1 MSDLIERIAALSP
14 QKRELLLQRLNQ
26 KKESVSLE
34 KILPQ
39 SRESNTFPLSFAQQR
54 LWFFEQLTP
63 GNFTYHIVAGVRLT
77 GTLEARSLDR
87 SLNELVKRHEVLRT
101 AFKTINGQ
109 PVQAIASNLEF
120 KILEID
126 LRSLPETERDREV
139 ERLIAAEAKLA
150 FDLSQAPLLRAKL
163 LQLSDSNWVLL
174 LSTHHIISDAW
185 SVGIFIQELA
195 TFYQAFC
202 TGKPSALPELSVQY
216 ADFASWQRQWLQG
229 EVLETQLAY
238 WKKQLGGNLSVLNLP
253 TDRPRSAVQTFRG
266 AVHKFTIP
274 KAIAEEIAQ
283 LSQREKATLFMTLL
297 AAFKTLLYRY
307 TGQEDILVGSPIAN
321 RNRREIEELIGFFA
335 NTVVFRTNLSS
346 NPTFKEL
353 LGRVREV
360 ALGAYNHQDLPFEK
374 LVEILQP
381 ERDLSHNPLFQVFFS
396 LRNVPTSQIKLP
408 GVTLSSLEIERKTAR
423 VDLALDLE
431 EGLEG
436 INGTLE
442 YSQDLFDASTARRI
456 AGHFLTLLES
466 IAANPEQRLSNLPIL
481 TKPEQQQLLFE
492 WNNTQSE
499 LPKNQCVHGLFEAQ
513 TERTPDAI
521 AVVFD
526 GEHLTY
532 RELNRRANQLAH
544 HLKSLGVK
552 PEIPVGIC
560 VDRSLEMVVGLLG
573 ILKAGGAYVPLDP
586 AYPPERL
593 VFMLEDAEVAVLLTQ
608 ALLVESLPK
617 HQGRIVCL
625 DTDWEIIERQSEAN
639 LISEVKLDNLAY
651 VIYTSGSTGTPKG
664 VLGTHRGTVNRC
676 FWNPYPFIEEDIC
689 CQKTSLNFVDSVWE
703 IFAPLLH
710 GLPTVIIP
718 DRAVKDIN
726 QFLQTLS
733 NQNVTRLVLV
743 PSLLRVIL
751 DSFPDLDRR
760 LPQLKYWICSGET
773 LPMELGQQFRE
784 QMPQRVLINLYGSS
798 EVAAD
803 VTWYDA
809 THCVEKVPIGRPIA
823 NTQIYLLDRNLQPVP
838 IGIPGDIYV
847 GGDGLAQGYLNRP
860 DLTSEKFISNP
871 FGQEK
876 LDFLGNYH
884 QKVLFKTG
892 DIGCYRPDG
901 NIEFLG
907 RGDCQIKIRGFR
919 IELGEIEAALSQH
932 SSVSTAA
939 VLLQENE
946 PGPQR
951 LVAYLVPNSWFRNQ
965 HPELI
970 SELRSFLKHKL
981 PDYMVPSAF
990 VLLDALPLTPNG
1002 KIDRLALSQ
1011 RCDYV
1016 SDETAF
1022 TEPQTPTE
1030 KEIAEIWTALLGL
1043 EKVGTNQNFFDLG
1056 GHSLMAT
1063 QLISRVRSCFGVE
1076 LALCDFFA
1084 EPTIQNLAELVEEEI
1099 LANADSNQI
1108 DEWLDLL
1115 EKSDGESAQTVMLT
1129 E

>member
-1 MSDLIERIAALSP
+1 MSKGKIEDFYPLSPAQQGILFHSLYQPESGVYFGQLLCVLRGDINVSAFRNSWQKVVDRHPILRTCFLWKNLKEPVQAVRKQAALSW
-14 QKRELLLQRLNQ
+14 QQMDWR
-26 KKESVSLE
+26 SL
-34 KILPQ
+34 
-39 SRESNTFPLSFAQQR
+39 STSAQQQQLETFLKADR
-54 LWFFEQLTP
+54 EQGFDLTSAP
-63 GNFTYHIVAGVRLT
+63 LIRIALAQLETDTFQFILSNHHLVLDGWSLAIV
-77 GTLEARSLDR
+77 LD
-87 SLNELVKRHEVLRT
+87 EVL
-101 AFKTINGQ
+101 
-109 PVQAIASNLEF
+109 
-120 KILEID
+120 
-126 LRSLPETERDREV
+126 
-139 ERLIAAEAKLA
+139 
-150 FDLSQAPLLRAKL
+150 
-163 LQLSDSNWVLL
+163 
-174 LSTHHIISDAW
+174 
-185 SVGIFIQELA
+185 
-195 TFYQAFC
+195 TFYQAFSQ
-202 TGKPSALPELSVQY
+202 GEELHLKRPRPYRDYIAWLHQQDLSAAESFWRQTLKGFAAPTAIARGNIVAGNRLESSGQQQVIFSATATAALQSAARQHQLTLNTLVQAAWALLLSRYSGEEDVVFGTVVSGRPPELMGAESVVGLFVNPLPVRVKIDPQDFILSCLKELQAQQVEARQY
-216 ADFASWQRQWLQG
+216 EYSPLVQVQG
-229 EVLETQLAY
+229 WSEV
-238 WKKQLGGNLSVLNLP
+238 
-253 TDRPRSAVQTFRG
+253 PRSLPLFESLVVFENYPSDASLQEKIHNLKVENIRFWETTNYPLTVMAMPG
-266 AVHKFTIP
+266 AELTLKIIFDRSCFEDS
-274 KAIAEEIAQ
+274 AIA
-283 LSQREKATLFMTLL
+283 RM
-297 AAFKTLLYRY
+297 
-307 TGQEDILVGSPIAN
+307 
-321 RNRREIEELIGFFA
+321 
-335 NTVVFRTNLSS
+335 
-346 NPTFKEL
+346 
-353 LGRVREV
+353 LG
-360 ALGAYNHQDLPFEK
+360 H
-374 LVEILQP
+374 LQ
-381 ERDLSHNPLFQVFFS
+381 
-396 LRNVPTSQIKLP
+396 
-408 GVTLSSLEIERKTAR
+408 
-423 VDLALDLE
+423 
-431 EGLEG
+431 
-436 INGTLE
+436 
-442 YSQDLFDASTARRI
+442 
-456 AGHFLTLLES
+456 TLLEGMT
-466 IAANPEQRLSNLPIL
+466 ANPERKLSELPL
-481 TKPEQQQLLFE
+481 LSAAERQQLLVQ
-492 WNNTQSE
+492 WNDTQADY
-499 LPKNQCVHGLFEAQ
+499 PKNASIHELFAAQ
-513 TERTPDAI
+513 TERTPDAVAAI
-521 AVVFD
+521 C
-526 GEHLTY
+526 ENEQLTY
-532 RELNRRANQLAH
+532 RELNAKANQIAH
-544 HLKSLGVK
+544 YLQSLGVK
-552 PEIPVGIC
+552 PEVLVGIC
-560 VDRSLEMVVGLLG
+560 LERSLSMLVAILG
-573 ILKAGGAYVPLDP
+573 ILKVGAAYVPLDP
-586 AYPPERL
+586 AYPQERRS
-593 VFMLEDAEVAVLLTQ
+593 FMLADAKVPVLLTQ
-608 ALLVESLPK
+608 KNLLETLPEHSAKVVCIDAEWQEISRESDRNPAVKVEAD
-617 HQGRIVCL
+617 G
-625 DTDWEIIERQSEAN
+625 
-639 LISEVKLDNLAY
+639 LAY
-651 VIYTSGSTGTPKG
+651 VLYTSGSTGTPKG

-676 FWNPYPFIEEDIC
+676 FWNPYPFIQEDIC

-733 NQNVTRLVLV
+733 KQNVTRLVLV
-743 PSLLRVIL
+743 PSLLRAIL

-773 LPMELGQQFRE
+773 LPMELCQQFRE

-809 THCVEKVPIGRPIA
+809 TNCVEKVPIGRPIA

-876 LDFLGNYH
+876 LYFLGNSH

-907 RGDCQIKIRGFR
+907 RSDCQVKIRGFR

-939 VLLQENE
+939 VLLQENA
-946 PGPQR
+946 PGSQR
-951 LVAYLVPNSWFRNQ
+951 LVAYLVPDSGFRNQ

-1030 KEIAEIWTALLGL
+1030 EEIAEIWTALLGL
-1043 EKVGTNQNFFDLG
+1043 DKVGTNQNFFDLG

-1084 EPTIQNLAELVEEEI
+1084 APTIQNLAEQVESEI

-1108 DEWLDLL
+1108 DELLDLL